1 MHTFDDDG
9 RMIDP
14 PGGTPTPEP
23 TAEPTPEPT
32 AEPTPEPTAEPTPE
46 PTAEPTPEPT
56 AEVKDGIVAEN
67 GSLYYYIDGQL
78 APIGLFMLDGYYY
91 YARTSNG
98 EVVHGRSYWVTV
110 TNDLMPQGMHHFDD
124 EGRMTDAP
132 KNGIVEE
139 NGSLYYY
146 IDGELAPIGLFMLDG
161 YYYYARTSSGE
172 IVHGRNYWVSV
183 NNGLLPSGMYY
194 FDDSGRMTDPPEGPA
209 NGSTEN

>member
-1 MHTFDDDG
+1 
-9 RMIDP
+9 
-14 PGGTPTPEP
+14 
-23 TAEPTPEPT
+23 
-32 AEPTPEPTAEPTPE
+32 
-46 PTAEPTPEPT
+46 
-56 AEVKDGIVAEN
+56 
-67 GSLYYYIDGQL
+67 
-78 APIGLFMLDGYYY
+78 MLDGYYY

-172 IVHGRNYWVSV
+172 VIHGRYYWVSV